1 MEQDDGGTSS
11 SYIDPVTIHKWYIRR
26 PWIYCTIPLH
36 NCTGLAWL
44 AWLATWLAGLP
55 GLYQGRPIPWI
66 PPSVVEYSNVS
77 TSPKCKLRR
86 CTTLYHLRPTLDN
99 HLAPLG

>member
-36 NCTGLAWL
+36 KEA
-44 AWLATWLAGLP
+44 
-55 GLYQGRPIPWI
+55 QGE
-66 PPSVVEYSNVS
+66 PSLKEI
-77 TSPKCKLRR
+77 
-86 CTTLYHLRPTLDN
+86 
-99 HLAPLG
+99 